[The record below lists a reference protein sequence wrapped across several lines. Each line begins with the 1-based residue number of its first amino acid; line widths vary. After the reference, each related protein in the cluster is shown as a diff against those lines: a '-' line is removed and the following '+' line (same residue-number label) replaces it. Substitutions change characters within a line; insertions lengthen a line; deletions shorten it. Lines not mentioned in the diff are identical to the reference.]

1 MAKQKKKPAAG
12 RLSKKIKPML
22 ATLVDKPFDEPEWLY
37 EVKWDGY
44 RAVASVNKGAVQ
56 IYSRNNKSF
65 NEKFYPIYQT
75 MEEWTENMVVDGE
88 IVVLNEKGL
97 SDFSA
102 LQNWRSEAD
111 GELVYYVFDL
121 LWLNGKNLMKLP
133 FIQRQE
139 ILEEKLPVDS
149 DNIRISQAFDTNGK
163 AFYEEARKLRLEGI
177 MAKKSDSIYIP
188 GIRSGEWLKIKIQ
201 KRQEAV
207 IGGYTQNEGSPKL
220 FSSLLLGM
228 YENNE
233 FHFAGKVG
241 TGFTTKLQK
250 EMMEKFKPLVVKK
263 CPFKNKPDVNQ
274 PSRFRPN
281 PPKAKATWLKPELVC
296 EINYSQITKDN
307 VFRHPSFAGMREDKK
322 AEDVVREKPAHT
334 NKVVEKEPE
343 NENQKIISAPKE
355 KNRKTLLNPKNE
367 TQVRKI
373 NEHDLKFTHLSKVF
387 WPKEKITKRDMLNYY
402 YQMAPFILPYI
413 KDRPQSLNRF
423 PNGIQ
428 GKSFF
433 QKNVKDKAPD
443 WLETFPYTTSDGEHK
458 EFLVGTDEYSLLWMA
473 SLGTI
478 EMNPWF
484 SRTQSPDNPDYCII
498 DLDPDK
504 NTFEQ
509 VIEAAQVTKKVLDA
523 IHVPCYCKTSGST
536 GMHIYIPLAAKYT
549 YDQSQL
555 FGRLIAH
562 IVHEEIPDYTS
573 VERIVKNRK
582 GKMYIDFLQN
592 RPGATISCPY
602 SLRPKPG
609 ATVSMPLYWDEV
621 KSGLKMSDFNIF
633 NAPDRVRSNGDIFKG
648 ALEEGID
655 LEKTL
660 EKVKDTFQV

>member
-373 NEHDLKFTHLSKVF
+373 NGHDLKFTHLSKVF